1 VADKAQVPTT
11 PPLPWPRPGD
21 DDEDRDVP
29 VATPEEFGL
38 STPHQLSPDEIQH
51 SLDLYPP
58 GESHQH
64 PSGPVVYPRGVYTTD
79 VRNKVMQQLGEDLEK
94 SPDLK
99 GYPPDVA
106 DVIRKKIL
114 GENLASLED
123 EQRRGLIA
131 SMYKIHPE
139 VLAKKRLSTN
149 VEDLRPGAPLGKI
162 LSSIRDKGE
171 SGNGS

>member
-1 VADKAQVPTT
+1 VVDKAQVPTT
-11 PPLPWPRPGD
+11 PPLPRLRPGD

-64 PSGPVVYPRGVYTTD
+64 PSGPVVYPHGVDTTD
-79 VRNKVMQQLGEDLEK
+79 ERNAVLQQLEENLKK
-94 SPDLK
+94 SPELK

-106 DVIRKKIL
+106 DAIRKKQL
-114 GENLASLED
+114 GESLAYLED
-123 EQRRGLIA
+123 EQRRGLVA
-131 SMYKIHPE
+131 NMYKIHPE

-149 VEDLRPGAPLGKI
+149 IEDLRPGAPLGKI
-162 LSSIRDKGE
+162 LSSIKSGGD
-171 SGNGS
+171 GNGS